1 MDVTSVCFPLQSQR
15 ENCDKSHLGGAKV
28 EFNLVP
34 WNSSLQ
40 SFLLA
45 DSLPTRELG
54 PPSASC
60 GREEKVD
67 LVKFPAS
74 DLETPG

>member
-1 MDVTSVCFPLQSQR
+1 M
-15 ENCDKSHLGGAKV
+15 
-28 EFNLVP
+28 P

-40 SFLLA
+40 SFFFVS